1 VAAIRRHG
9 YLLLVVR
16 GEDRG
21 YFPRGESV
29 LRRVHGA
36 RVVGFTY
43 GQRALL
49 MQATHPL
56 AFAGLMANTQGL
68 EAPFKRLAHTAEV
81 MEHVYFGSRAEA
93 DRTTEIVRRMHS
105 KVRGRLREPAGP
117 WPAGSSY
124 AADDPQFLLWI
135 LIWLADSAEAAYV
148 AFVRHLDPDERE
160 RFWQDYRTV
169 GELFGLPREQSPAD
183 YGAYRAYVAERLA
196 GDDLFVTERA
206 LEIGMKVAFDL
217 PVPAVRRPALEAV
230 NLAVLGLL
238 PPRVRALYGL
248 PWDGAR
254 EAAFR
259 ALCASLKLTAR
270 VTPGRIRRGSCVDDY
285 QLVARTEAQRLAR
298 AA

>member
-1 VAAIRRHG
+1 MA
-9 YLLLVVR
+9 R

-56 AFAGLMANTQGL
+56 AFAGLMANTHGL
-68 EAPFKRLAHTAEV
+68 EAPFKRLAHTAEI
-81 MEHVYFGSRAEA
+81 MERVYFGTRAEA

-105 KVRGRLREPAGP
+105 KVRGRLREPAGR
-117 WPAGSSY
+117 WRAGSKY
-124 AADDPQFLLWI
+124 AADDPEFLLWI
-135 LIWLADSAEAAYV
+135 LVWLADSAQAAYE
-148 AFVRHLDPDERE
+148 AFVRNLDPQERE

-169 GELFGLPREQSPAD
+169 GELFGLARDDSPAD
-183 YGAYRAYVAERLA
+183 YPAYRAYVEERLA
-196 GDDLFVTERA
+196 GDDLFVTEQAR
-206 LEIGMKVAFDL
+206 EIGRKVAFEL

-230 NLAVLGLL
+230 NLVVLGLL
-238 PPRVRALYGL
+238 PPRVRDLYGL

-259 ALCASLKLTAR
+259 GLCASLKLSAR
-270 VTPGRIRRGSCVDDY
+270 VTPARIRRGSCVDDY
-285 QLVARTEAQRLAR
+285 QLVAQTEAERLAR
-298 AA
+298 AG